1 MAETLPVHPV
11 EYPETDGLPMP
22 DADYQADTFCY
33 ARPALQAWFRDRP
46 DVYASGDLFIY
57 LEEGNPDNHIAPD
70 VFVVFGAANHRRMT
84 YKLWEEPGGMPDF
97 ILEIL
102 SPSTWRKDLGEK
114 RALYASL
121 GVGEYW
127 LYDPHGRFM
136 QPTLAGHRL
145 IGGSYVPLPATELPE
160 GRSIRSPVL
169 GLDLRLYGERLRFF
183 DPVTARHLPDM
194 AESWDESRAS
204 ERERRTV
211 ESDLEAAKARIAELE
226 RALGDKTSD

>member
-1 MAETLPVHPV
+1 MAETLTVHPV

-57 LEEGNPDNHIAPD
+57 LEEGNPDNRIAPD

-114 RALYASL
+114 RALYTSL

-145 IGGSYVPLPATELPE
+145 IGGSYVPLPATESPD
-160 GRSIRSPVL
+160 GRSIRSPAL
-169 GLDLRLYGERLRFF
+169 GLDLRLAEERLRFV
-183 DPVTARHLPDM
+183 DPVTARYLPDM
-194 AESWDESRAS
+194 VESWEESRN
-204 ERERRTV
+204 RER
-211 ESDLEAAKARIAELE
+211 DLEAAQARIAELE
-226 RALGDKTSD
+226 RALRERPPT